1 MVSQRFHKWIYVF
14 EKKVNERMPMKKL
27 WDYMI
32 EVKERE
38 DVSAVEGGKR
48 RGVQVHQ
55 RTIEKRVYQTL
66 EIILNNTSIFCRK

>member
-1 MVSQRFHKWIYVF
+1 
-14 EKKVNERMPMKKL
+14 MKKL

-32 EVKERE
+32 EVKERK